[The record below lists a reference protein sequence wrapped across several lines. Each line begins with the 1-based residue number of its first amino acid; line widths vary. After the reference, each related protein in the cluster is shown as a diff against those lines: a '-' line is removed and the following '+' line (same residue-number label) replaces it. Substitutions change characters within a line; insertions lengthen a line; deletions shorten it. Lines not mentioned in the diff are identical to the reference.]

1 MLYFGL
7 LAVDLFVVP
16 RAGESVLLNLL
27 SLVSVGVRMMLPC
40 IITGAYAFSTTTVGE
55 LTAALRR
62 MHLPESII
70 IPCAVVARFF
80 PTAGEDYRHIRAA
93 MALRGI
99 AAGRGALLRHPVQS
113 LEYILMPLLMNSNN
127 VAQDLSAA
135 ALTKGIGLPGRHD
148 RAAADRVGF
157 PLSRALH
164 AAPALEG
171 GDAAVIEAE
180 NASFTYQSAPSPA
193 LQDVT
198 LTVQPGE
205 CVVLCGRSGCG
216 KTTFTHLLNGLSP
229 EFYPGTLTGRCT
241 AAGLAAGEAAIEAY
255 VPQVG
260 SVFQN
265 PKTQYFNVDT
275 TAELAFPCENA
286 GMEPQAI
293 RRRVDEVV
301 EQFQLGPLMDRS
313 VFKLSGGE
321 KQRVAFAAACMLGP
335 RLLVL
340 DEPTSNLDAAA
351 IAQLHDMIAVMKRQ
365 GVTVVLAEHRL
376 AWITDL
382 ADRYF
387 FFAAGRLAAQWS
399 AAEFAALPAG
409 TLAGYGLRART
420 LDDCRAGIRAKQS
433 ARCPGTPVL
442 TLEGVTL
449 GCDKKH
455 PLRTLPDMSFAAG
468 EIVGLMGRNGI
479 GKSTMART
487 LCGLLEPVSGKICRN
502 GRPANARERLRS
514 SFLVMQDVNYQL
526 FSDSVREEVLLG
538 AAHPERC
545 DAVLQALGL
554 DGLADKPLILLDEP
568 TSGLDLGSMQQ
579 VGQLLQEWKA
589 QGKTLLVI
597 THDEELAANWC
608 DRVIRW
614 DDTEGV

>member
-1 MLYFGL
+1 M
-7 LAVDLFVVP
+7 
-16 RAGESVLLNLL
+16 
-27 SLVSVGVRMMLPC
+27 
-40 IITGAYAFSTTTVGE
+40 
-55 LTAALRR
+55 
-62 MHLPESII
+62 
-70 IPCAVVARFF
+70 
-80 PTAGEDYRHIRAA
+80 
-93 MALRGI
+93 
-99 AAGRGALLRHPVQS
+99 
-113 LEYILMPLLMNSNN
+113 
-127 VAQDLSAA
+127 
-135 ALTKGIGLPGRHD
+135 
-148 RAAADRVGF
+148 
-157 PLSRALH
+157 
-164 AAPALEG
+164 
-171 GDAAVIEAE
+171 IEAE

-198 LTVQPGE
+198 LTVQPRE

-387 FFAAGRLAAQWS
+387 FFAAGHLAAQWS
-399 AAEFAALPAG
+399 AAEFAALPAD
-409 TLAGYGLRART
+409 TLAGDGLRART

-487 LCGLLEPVSGKICRN
+487 LCGLLEPVSGKIFRN

-545 DAVLQALGL
+545 DAVLRALGL
-554 DGLADKPLILLDEP
+554 DGLADRHPMSLSGGQKQRVVVAAAMLSDKPLILLDEP

>member
-1 MLYFGL
+1 M
-7 LAVDLFVVP
+7 
-16 RAGESVLLNLL
+16 
-27 SLVSVGVRMMLPC
+27 
-40 IITGAYAFSTTTVGE
+40 
-55 LTAALRR
+55 
-62 MHLPESII
+62 
-70 IPCAVVARFF
+70 
-80 PTAGEDYRHIRAA
+80 
-93 MALRGI
+93 
-99 AAGRGALLRHPVQS
+99 
-113 LEYILMPLLMNSNN
+113 
-127 VAQDLSAA
+127 
-135 ALTKGIGLPGRHD
+135 
-148 RAAADRVGF
+148 
-157 PLSRALH
+157 
-164 AAPALEG
+164 
-171 GDAAVIEAE
+171 IEAE

-293 RRRVDEVV
+293 RRRVDKVV
-301 EQFQLGPLMDRS
+301 EQFQ
-313 VFKLSGGE
+313 
-321 KQRVAFAAACMLGP
+321 LGP

-399 AAEFAALPAG
+399 AAEFAALPAD

-554 DGLADKPLILLDEP
+554 DGLADRHPMSLSGGQKQRVVVAAAMLSDKPLILLDEP

-608 DRVIRW
+608 DRVIRL

>member
-1 MLYFGL
+1 M
-7 LAVDLFVVP
+7 
-16 RAGESVLLNLL
+16 
-27 SLVSVGVRMMLPC
+27 
-40 IITGAYAFSTTTVGE
+40 
-55 LTAALRR
+55 
-62 MHLPESII
+62 
-70 IPCAVVARFF
+70 
-80 PTAGEDYRHIRAA
+80 
-93 MALRGI
+93 
-99 AAGRGALLRHPVQS
+99 
-113 LEYILMPLLMNSNN
+113 
-127 VAQDLSAA
+127 
-135 ALTKGIGLPGRHD
+135 
-148 RAAADRVGF
+148 
-157 PLSRALH
+157 
-164 AAPALEG
+164 
-171 GDAAVIEAE
+171 IEAE

-321 KQRVAFAAACMLGP
+321 KQRVAFAAAML
-335 RLLVL
+335 
-340 DEPTSNLDAAA
+340 S
-351 IAQLHDMIAVMKRQ
+351 
-365 GVTVVLAEHRL
+365 
-376 AWITDL
+376 
-382 ADRYF
+382 
-387 FFAAGRLAAQWS
+387 
-399 AAEFAALPAG
+399 
-409 TLAGYGLRART
+409 
-420 LDDCRAGIRAKQS
+420 
-433 ARCPGTPVL
+433 
-442 TLEGVTL
+442 
-449 GCDKKH
+449 
-455 PLRTLPDMSFAAG
+455 
-468 EIVGLMGRNGI
+468 
-479 GKSTMART
+479 
-487 LCGLLEPVSGKICRN
+487 
-502 GRPANARERLRS
+502 
-514 SFLVMQDVNYQL
+514 
-526 FSDSVREEVLLG
+526 
-538 AAHPERC
+538 
-545 DAVLQALGL
+545 
-554 DGLADKPLILLDEP
+554 DKPLILLDEP

>member
-1 MLYFGL
+1 M
-7 LAVDLFVVP
+7 
-16 RAGESVLLNLL
+16 
-27 SLVSVGVRMMLPC
+27 
-40 IITGAYAFSTTTVGE
+40 
-55 LTAALRR
+55 
-62 MHLPESII
+62 
-70 IPCAVVARFF
+70 
-80 PTAGEDYRHIRAA
+80 
-93 MALRGI
+93 
-99 AAGRGALLRHPVQS
+99 
-113 LEYILMPLLMNSNN
+113 
-127 VAQDLSAA
+127 
-135 ALTKGIGLPGRHD
+135 
-148 RAAADRVGF
+148 
-157 PLSRALH
+157 
-164 AAPALEG
+164 
-171 GDAAVIEAE
+171 IEAE

-301 EQFQLGPLMDRS
+301 EQFR
-313 VFKLSGGE
+313 
-321 KQRVAFAAACMLGP
+321 LGP

-351 IAQLHDMIAVMKRQ
+351 IAQLHDMIAVMKQQ

-387 FFAAGRLAAQWS
+387 FFAADRLAAQWS
-399 AAEFAALPAG
+399 AAEFAALPAD

-545 DAVLQALGL
+545 DAVLRALGL
-554 DGLADKPLILLDEP
+554 DGLADRHPMSLSGGQKQRVVVAAAMLSDKPLILLDEP

>member
-1 MLYFGL
+1 M
-7 LAVDLFVVP
+7 
-16 RAGESVLLNLL
+16 
-27 SLVSVGVRMMLPC
+27 
-40 IITGAYAFSTTTVGE
+40 
-55 LTAALRR
+55 
-62 MHLPESII
+62 
-70 IPCAVVARFF
+70 
-80 PTAGEDYRHIRAA
+80 
-93 MALRGI
+93 
-99 AAGRGALLRHPVQS
+99 
-113 LEYILMPLLMNSNN
+113 
-127 VAQDLSAA
+127 
-135 ALTKGIGLPGRHD
+135 
-148 RAAADRVGF
+148 
-157 PLSRALH
+157 
-164 AAPALEG
+164 
-171 GDAAVIEAE
+171 IEAE

-241 AAGLAAGEAAIEAY
+241 AAGLAAGEAAI
-255 VPQVG
+255 
-260 SVFQN
+260 
-265 PKTQYFNVDT
+265 
-275 TAELAFPCENA
+275 
-286 GMEPQAI
+286 
-293 RRRVDEVV
+293 
-301 EQFQLGPLMDRS
+301 
-313 VFKLSGGE
+313 
-321 KQRVAFAAACMLGP
+321 
-335 RLLVL
+335 
-340 DEPTSNLDAAA
+340 
-351 IAQLHDMIAVMKRQ
+351 AQLHDMIAVMKRQ

-399 AAEFAALPAG
+399 AAEFAALPAD

-502 GRPANARERLRS
+502 GRPVNARERLRS

-526 FSDSVREEVLLG
+526 FSDSVRDEVLLG
-538 AAHPERC
+538 AANPERC

-554 DGLADKPLILLDEP
+554 DGLADRHPMSLSGGQKQRVVVAAAMLSDKPLILLDEP

>member
-1 MLYFGL
+1 M
-7 LAVDLFVVP
+7 
-16 RAGESVLLNLL
+16 
-27 SLVSVGVRMMLPC
+27 
-40 IITGAYAFSTTTVGE
+40 
-55 LTAALRR
+55 
-62 MHLPESII
+62 
-70 IPCAVVARFF
+70 
-80 PTAGEDYRHIRAA
+80 
-93 MALRGI
+93 
-99 AAGRGALLRHPVQS
+99 
-113 LEYILMPLLMNSNN
+113 
-127 VAQDLSAA
+127 
-135 ALTKGIGLPGRHD
+135 
-148 RAAADRVGF
+148 
-157 PLSRALH
+157 
-164 AAPALEG
+164 
-171 GDAAVIEAE
+171 IEAE

-399 AAEFAALPAG
+399 AAEFAALPAD

-449 GCDKKH
+449 GCDKLVAEMGGRHKFTKWDGPILTDSGGFQVFSLAKLRHITEEGVTFNSHLDGHRIFMGPEQSMQIQANLGSTIAMAFDECVENPATYEYAKNSCARTARWLLRCKDEMNRLKH
-455 PLRTLPDMSFAAG
+455 EEKAVNPDQLLFGINQGCTFADLRVEHMKQIAEYDLDGYAIGGLAVGEPAEVMYDIISAVEPFAPKNK
-468 EIVGLMGRNGI
+468 IRYLMGVGTPGNIIEGVYRGVDLFDCVMPSRNARHGHLFTWDGI
-479 GKSTMART
+479 INIKNLKYERDESPIDPH
-487 LCGLLEPVSGKICRN
+487 CDCPVCRN
-502 GRPANARERLRS
+502 
-514 SFLVMQDVNYQL
+514 
-526 FSDSVREEVLLG
+526 FSRAYIRHLQKADELLG
-538 AAHPERC
+538 MRLAVMHNLYFYNHLMERIRE
-545 DAVLQALGL
+545 ALDNGTFQQFHDTYVHKL
-554 DGLADKPLILLDEP
+554 DTRI
-568 TSGLDLGSMQQ
+568 
-579 VGQLLQEWKA
+579 
-589 QGKTLLVI
+589 
-597 THDEELAANWC
+597 
-608 DRVIRW
+608 
-614 DDTEGV
+614 

>member
-1 MLYFGL
+1 M
-7 LAVDLFVVP
+7 
-16 RAGESVLLNLL
+16 
-27 SLVSVGVRMMLPC
+27 
-40 IITGAYAFSTTTVGE
+40 
-55 LTAALRR
+55 
-62 MHLPESII
+62 
-70 IPCAVVARFF
+70 
-80 PTAGEDYRHIRAA
+80 
-93 MALRGI
+93 
-99 AAGRGALLRHPVQS
+99 
-113 LEYILMPLLMNSNN
+113 
-127 VAQDLSAA
+127 
-135 ALTKGIGLPGRHD
+135 
-148 RAAADRVGF
+148 
-157 PLSRALH
+157 
-164 AAPALEG
+164 
-171 GDAAVIEAE
+171 IEAE

-321 KQRVAFAAACMLGP
+321 KQRVVVAAAML
-335 RLLVL
+335 
-340 DEPTSNLDAAA
+340 S
-351 IAQLHDMIAVMKRQ
+351 
-365 GVTVVLAEHRL
+365 
-376 AWITDL
+376 
-382 ADRYF
+382 
-387 FFAAGRLAAQWS
+387 
-399 AAEFAALPAG
+399 
-409 TLAGYGLRART
+409 
-420 LDDCRAGIRAKQS
+420 
-433 ARCPGTPVL
+433 
-442 TLEGVTL
+442 
-449 GCDKKH
+449 
-455 PLRTLPDMSFAAG
+455 
-468 EIVGLMGRNGI
+468 
-479 GKSTMART
+479 
-487 LCGLLEPVSGKICRN
+487 
-502 GRPANARERLRS
+502 
-514 SFLVMQDVNYQL
+514 
-526 FSDSVREEVLLG
+526 
-538 AAHPERC
+538 
-545 DAVLQALGL
+545 
-554 DGLADKPLILLDEP
+554 DKPLILLDEP

>member
-1 MLYFGL
+1 MTFRMDPRAKLYLLLLANLMLLFHVGTGAEAAATALCLLLFFLSGKARAGVRLSVLYFGL

-16 RAGESVLLNLL
+16 RAGDGVLLNLL

-70 IPCAVVARFF
+70 IPCAVVVRFF
-80 PTAGEDYRHIRAA
+80 PTVGEDYRHIRAA
-93 MALRGI
+93 MALR
-99 AAGRGALLRHPVQS
+99 
-113 LEYILMPLLMNSNN
+113 
-127 VAQDLSAA
+127 
-135 ALTKGIGLPGRHD
+135 
-148 RAAADRVGF
+148 
-157 PLSRALH
+157 
-164 AAPALEG
+164 
-171 GDAAVIEAE
+171 
-180 NASFTYQSAPSPA
+180 
-193 LQDVT
+193 DVT

-399 AAEFAALPAG
+399 AAEFAALPAD
-409 TLAGYGLRART
+409 TLAGYGLRARA

-554 DGLADKPLILLDEP
+554 DGLADRHPMSLSGGQKQRVVVAAAMLSDKPLILLDEP

>member
-1 MLYFGL
+1 M
-7 LAVDLFVVP
+7 
-16 RAGESVLLNLL
+16 
-27 SLVSVGVRMMLPC
+27 
-40 IITGAYAFSTTTVGE
+40 
-55 LTAALRR
+55 
-62 MHLPESII
+62 
-70 IPCAVVARFF
+70 
-80 PTAGEDYRHIRAA
+80 
-93 MALRGI
+93 
-99 AAGRGALLRHPVQS
+99 
-113 LEYILMPLLMNSNN
+113 
-127 VAQDLSAA
+127 
-135 ALTKGIGLPGRHD
+135 
-148 RAAADRVGF
+148 
-157 PLSRALH
+157 
-164 AAPALEG
+164 
-171 GDAAVIEAE
+171 IEAE

-301 EQFQLGPLMDRS
+301 EQFRLGPLMDRS

-335 RLLVL
+335 RLLV
-340 DEPTSNLDAAA
+340 
-351 IAQLHDMIAVMKRQ
+351 
-365 GVTVVLAEHRL
+365 
-376 AWITDL
+376 
-382 ADRYF
+382 
-387 FFAAGRLAAQWS
+387 
-399 AAEFAALPAG
+399 
-409 TLAGYGLRART
+409 
-420 LDDCRAGIRAKQS
+420 
-433 ARCPGTPVL
+433 
-442 TLEGVTL
+442 
-449 GCDKKH
+449 
-455 PLRTLPDMSFAAG
+455 
-468 EIVGLMGRNGI
+468 
-479 GKSTMART
+479 
-487 LCGLLEPVSGKICRN
+487 
-502 GRPANARERLRS
+502 
-514 SFLVMQDVNYQL
+514 
-526 FSDSVREEVLLG
+526 
-538 AAHPERC
+538 
-545 DAVLQALGL
+545 
-554 DGLADKPLILLDEP
+554 LDEP

>member
-1 MLYFGL
+1 M
-7 LAVDLFVVP
+7 
-16 RAGESVLLNLL
+16 
-27 SLVSVGVRMMLPC
+27 
-40 IITGAYAFSTTTVGE
+40 
-55 LTAALRR
+55 
-62 MHLPESII
+62 
-70 IPCAVVARFF
+70 
-80 PTAGEDYRHIRAA
+80 
-93 MALRGI
+93 
-99 AAGRGALLRHPVQS
+99 
-113 LEYILMPLLMNSNN
+113 
-127 VAQDLSAA
+127 
-135 ALTKGIGLPGRHD
+135 
-148 RAAADRVGF
+148 
-157 PLSRALH
+157 
-164 AAPALEG
+164 
-171 GDAAVIEAE
+171 IEAE

-216 KTTFTHLLNGLSP
+216 KTTFIHLLNGLSP

-399 AAEFAALPAG
+399 AAEFAALPAD

-487 LCGLLEPVSGKICRN
+487 LCEI
-502 GRPANARERLRS
+502 GR
-514 SFLVMQDVNYQL
+514 
-526 FSDSVREEVLLG
+526 
-538 AAHPERC
+538 AH
-545 DAVLQALGL
+545 V
-554 DGLADKPLILLDEP
+554 
-568 TSGLDLGSMQQ
+568 
-579 VGQLLQEWKA
+579 
-589 QGKTLLVI
+589 
-597 THDEELAANWC
+597 
-608 DRVIRW
+608 
-614 DDTEGV
+614 

>member
-1 MLYFGL
+1 M
-7 LAVDLFVVP
+7 
-16 RAGESVLLNLL
+16 
-27 SLVSVGVRMMLPC
+27 
-40 IITGAYAFSTTTVGE
+40 
-55 LTAALRR
+55 
-62 MHLPESII
+62 
-70 IPCAVVARFF
+70 
-80 PTAGEDYRHIRAA
+80 
-93 MALRGI
+93 
-99 AAGRGALLRHPVQS
+99 
-113 LEYILMPLLMNSNN
+113 
-127 VAQDLSAA
+127 
-135 ALTKGIGLPGRHD
+135 
-148 RAAADRVGF
+148 
-157 PLSRALH
+157 
-164 AAPALEG
+164 
-171 GDAAVIEAE
+171 IEAE

-198 LTVQPGE
+198 LTVQPRE

-301 EQFQLGPLMDRS
+301 EQFQLGP
-313 VFKLSGGE
+313 
-321 KQRVAFAAACMLGP
+321 

-399 AAEFAALPAG
+399 AAEFAALPAD

-449 GCDKKH
+449 GYDKKH

-468 EIVGLMGRNGI
+468 EVVGLMGRNGI

-554 DGLADKPLILLDEP
+554 DGLADRHPMSLSGGQKQRVVVAAAMLSDKPLILLDEP